1 MTKRIIDIAL
11 SVIFA
16 IAVVI
21 LTITFSIG
29 LPIYVRAF
37 YYSHIP
43 SIQEEFKTE
52 LDITLE
58 EDFIKEAY
66 DEVLDFLVL
75 EGREFGTG
83 QLPFS
88 EEGKGHFEDCK
99 VLFGLNRNALIISA
113 VLIVCLLVLN
123 RFGVIDLK
131 KPRGFD
137 LTFFSGVGTLTLFA
151 LLGIVVAM
159 DFSAAFTV
167 FHKIF
172 FPGKDNWLFDP
183 ATDPIILFMPQRFFM
198 HCALLICVSILIIS
212 IVLIVIGSM
221 RKQRAKK

>member
-1 MTKRIIDIAL
+1 MTKRVIDTTL
-11 SVIFA
+11 SVVFI

-29 LPIYVRAF
+29 LPIYVREF

-52 LDITLE
+52 LDVTVE
-58 EDFIKEAY
+58 TDVIKEAY
-66 DEVLDFLVL
+66 DEVLDFLTL

-99 VLFGLNRNALIISA
+99 VLFDLNRNALIIS
-113 VLIVCLLVLN
+113 VLLIVALVILN
-123 RFGVIDLK
+123 RFGIITLK
-131 KPRGFD
+131 KPLGYG

-151 LLGIVVAM
+151 LLGVVVAM

-172 FPGKDNWLFDP
+172 FPGKDNWMFDP
-183 ATDPIILFMPQRFFM
+183 FDDPIILFMPQRFFM
-198 HCALLICVSILIIS
+198 HCAILICASILVIS
-212 IVLIVIGSM
+212 AIFIVIGII
-221 RKQRAKK
+221 RKKRAK

>member
-1 MTKRIIDIAL
+1 MTKRVIDTTL
-11 SVIFA
+11 SVVFI

-52 LDITLE
+52 LDVTVE
-58 EDFIKEAY
+58 TDVIKEAY
-66 DEVLDFLVL
+66 DEVLDFLTL

-83 QLPFS
+83 QLPVS

-99 VLFGLNRNALIISA
+99 VLFDLNRNALIIS
-113 VLIVCLLVLN
+113 VLLIVALVILN
-123 RFGVIDLK
+123 RFGIITLK
-131 KPRGFD
+131 KPLGYG

-151 LLGIVVAM
+151 LLGVVVAM

-172 FPGKDNWLFDP
+172 FPGKDNWMFNPFD
-183 ATDPIILFMPQRFFM
+183 DPIILFMPQRFFM
-198 HCALLICVSILIIS
+198 HCAILICASILVIS
-212 IVLIVIGSM
+212 AIFIVIGII
-221 RKQRAKK
+221 RKKRAK

>member
-1 MTKRIIDIAL
+1 MTKKIIDVSL
-11 SVIFA
+11 SVIFS
-16 IAVVI
+16 IAVAI

-43 SIQEEFKTE
+43 SIQEEFKEVFDVTV
-52 LDITLE
+52 E

-75 EGREFGTG
+75 DGREFGTG

-88 EEGKGHFEDCK
+88 DEGKGHFEDCK
-99 VLFGLNRNALIISA
+99 VLFDLNRNALIISA
-113 VLIVCLLVLN
+113 VLIICLLILN

-137 LTFFSGVGTLTLFA
+137 LTFFSGVGTLALFA
-151 LLGIVVAM
+151 LLGLIVAM

-183 ATDPIILFMPQRFFM
+183 LADPIILFMPQRFFM
-198 HCALLICVSILIIS
+198 HCAILICASILIIS
-212 IVLIVIGSM
+212 LALVVIGII
-221 RKQRAKK
+221 RNRRVKQ

>member
-1 MTKRIIDIAL
+1 MTKRIIDVSL
-11 SVIFA
+11 SVIFS
-16 IAVVI
+16 IAVAI

-52 LDITLE
+52 LDITIE
-58 EDFIKEAY
+58 EDFIREAY

-75 EGREFGTG
+75 DGREFGTG

-88 EEGKGHFEDCK
+88 NEGKGHFEDCK
-99 VLFGLNRNALIISA
+99 VLFDLNRNALIISV

-151 LLGIVVAM
+151 LLGLIVSM

-183 ATDPIILFMPQRFFM
+183 LTDPIILFMPQRFFM
-198 HCALLICVSILIIS
+198 HCAILICASILVLS
-212 IVLIVIGSM
+212 LALIVIGVI
-221 RKQRAKK
+221 RKKSERR